1 MHDFKFTVL
10 TNKCKNTRGSVVMQE
25 EKENVLL
32 IIASIG
38 IPMELPDRDC
48 VTRRKRTKQRPCKH
62 ANIRPQSYL

>member
-1 MHDFKFTVL
+1 
-10 TNKCKNTRGSVVMQE
+10 MQE

-62 ANIRPQSYL
+62 ANIRPQRYL